1 MIGRPWCFLGACFW
15 CGYLVRFMKGPS
27 AMSYVETVFE
37 IEGIAPLLMHNGQLA
52 NPLNPLVKEMKKI
65 TGIRK
70 KTDEH
75 HLELQRLEFR
85 ASLYL
90 NSAGNVIVPS
100 EVIESCLIEGAKKA
114 KLGKAFKSSITVL
127 NDPELSY
134 GKRLTVEQLWD
145 QCEEF
150 ADVRGVKVGTS
161 RVMRTRPIFRNW
173 SLTFEVAFD
182 SEQIDAEQLE
192 QAVHDASRMGG
203 LCD

>member
-1 MIGRPWCFLGACFW
+1 
-15 CGYLVRFMKGPS
+15 
-27 AMSYVETVFE
+27 MSYVETVFE

-114 KLGKAFKSSITVL
+114 KLGKAFKSSVTVL
-127 NDPELSY
+127 NDPELRY

-150 ADVRGVKVGTS
+150 ADVRGVKVGQS

-173 SLTFEVAFD
+173 SCTVMAQYDPDVLNLRDVEEIAT
-182 SEQIDAEQLE
+182 DAG
-192 QAVHDASRMGG
+192 R
-203 LCD
+203 LCGIGDWRPKHGRFQVETI